1 MKIILG
7 SWSLVLAGKWN
18 RHILTPKWVS
28 DNLFED
34 ENIGVEFPINRP
46 DLAP

>member
-1 MKIILG
+1 MKIIPG
-7 SWSLVLAGKWN
+7 SWSLVLAG
-18 RHILTPKWVS
+18 KWVS